1 MYDFVAAQ
9 GPHRAG
15 QAALVIPG
23 CERYLAGCRSGVQI
37 ARVFERGQE
46 FLAAWLRTRTA
57 QRVDHR
63 QCAGHSVKCQGL
75 DRSAVHTSDLQS
87 LMRLSYAVFC
97 LKKTK
102 HIT

>member
-9 GPHRAG
+9 GPQRSR

-75 DRSAVHTSDLQS
+75 DSVLWKILAVYLFVVLQTWTA
-87 LMRLSYAVFC
+87 RGFR
-97 LKKTK
+97 KK
-102 HIT
+102 